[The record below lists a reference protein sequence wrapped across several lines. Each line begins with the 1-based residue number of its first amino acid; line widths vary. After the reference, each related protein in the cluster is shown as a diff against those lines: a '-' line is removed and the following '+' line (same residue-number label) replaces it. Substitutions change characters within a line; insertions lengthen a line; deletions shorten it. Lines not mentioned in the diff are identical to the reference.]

1 MKKTGSGQAP
11 PLSGLLQA
19 LRERLGTISQEQLAH
34 RVGVSWSTVSRW
46 ENGKG
51 SPSPL
56 AREKLV
62 ALLEE
67 AGLEDRLHELDVGT

>member
-1 MKKTGSGQAP
+1 MPNLGPRTK
-11 PLSGLLQA
+11 LLRQ
-19 LRERLGTISQEQLAH
+19 LRSRLGELSQEQLAQK
-34 RVGVSWSTVSRW
+34 VGVSWSTVSRW

-62 ALLEE
+62 ALMKE
-67 AGLEDRLHELDVGT
+67 ANLSARMSDLDVNA